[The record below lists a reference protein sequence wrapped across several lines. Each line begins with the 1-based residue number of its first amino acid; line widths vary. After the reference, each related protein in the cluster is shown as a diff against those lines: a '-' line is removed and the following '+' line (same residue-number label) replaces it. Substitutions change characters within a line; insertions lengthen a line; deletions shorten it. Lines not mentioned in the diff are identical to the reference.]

1 MLLRDGAPI
10 IRRDSEMG
18 KIRLKADLKLP
29 VEMLNL
35 FLTHVLPYWVVM
47 PGYKQNCKFYYCY
60 KEKAGQW
67 RLWLGEKKKKKL
79 GRERQCSVNQ
89 GRILSVH

>member
-1 MLLRDGAPI
+1 MLLSDGAPI

-47 PGYKQNCKFYYCY
+47 PGYKQNCKFHYSY

-67 RLWLGEKKKKKL
+67 
-79 GRERQCSVNQ
+79 SFVFSSA
-89 GRILSVH
+89 ILETASPKTAP